1 MSPKPANLE
10 TQYPS
15 CRLTHVVGLFLAR
28 LLTYL
33 VRLKASGRATVPPDI
48 AYMVASA
55 DLMVH
60 DLICYLAE
68 RQLRDAGYFGEA
80 EVLRATGIHRAVCA
94 PSATTS
100 PTELI
105 ARIEATQAKFEQAE
119 ALSEHLAC
127 LVLCLHCFLN
137 SNERKPTCRVMAMAD
152 HAGLLTHHHRLSPD
166 PWPPP
171 IHLPPIPFA
180 A

>member
-1 MSPKPANLE
+1 MPTNLE
-10 TQYPS
+10 IQYPA
-15 CRLTHVVGLFLAR
+15 CRLTRVIGLFIAR
-28 LLTYL
+28 LLAYL
-33 VRLKASGRATVPPDI
+33 LHLQASGRATVPPDI

-68 RQLRDAGYFGEA
+68 RRLHAAGYRCEA
-80 EVLRATGIHRAVCA
+80 EVLRATGTHRPVCA

-105 ARIEATQAKFEQAE
+105 ARIEATRAKFEQAE
-119 ALSEHLAC
+119 TLSEHLARLVVCAFC
-127 LVLCLHCFLN
+127 LLYVAKTT
-137 SNERKPTCRVMAMAD
+137 RTIPARVKAE
-152 HAGLLTHHHRLSPD
+152 HPSRLLAFKGRSPE

-171 IHLPPIPFA
+171 TSIALTPLA

>member
-1 MSPKPANLE
+1 MKPAPANVIS
-10 TQYPS
+10 YPK
-15 CRLTHVVGLFLAR
+15 LGAADVIGLLLAR
-28 LLTYL
+28 LLAYL
-33 VRLKASGRATVPPDI
+33 VRLQVSGGTTVPPDI

-68 RQLRDAGYFGEA
+68 RRLCDAGYLDEA
-80 EVLRATGIHRAVCA
+80 EVLRAADIQRPVCA

-100 PTELI
+100 PAELI
-105 ARIEATQAKFEQAE
+105 ARLEATRTLFEQAE
-119 ALSEHLAC
+119 VMSEHLARLVVC
-127 LVLCLHCFLN
+127 LYCFLDN
-137 SNERKPTCRVMAMAD
+137 NIRRPSYRIMVMAGQAWLIPHD
-152 HAGLLTHHHRLSPD
+152 YCLSLD

-171 IHLPPIPFA
+171 IRIASTNPLA

>member
-1 MSPKPANLE
+1 MPANLE
-10 TQYPS
+10 TQYPT
-15 CRLTHVVGLFLAR
+15 CRLTHVIGMLLAR

-33 VRLKASGRATVPPDI
+33 VGLQASGRATVPPDI

-60 DLICYLAE
+60 DLICYPAE
-68 RQLRDAGYFGEA
+68 RQLRDAGYTGEA
-80 EVLRATGIHRAVCA
+80 EVLRATGIHRPVCA

-105 ARIEATQAKFEQAE
+105 ARLEATRVKFEQAT
-119 ALSEHLAC
+119 ALSEHLARLVMC
-127 LVLCLHCFLN
+127 LYCFLY
-137 SNERKPTCRVMAMAD
+137 SDVRKPTCLVMAMAE
-152 HAGLLTHHHRLSPD
+152 HARLVPHHHRLAPD

-171 IHLPPIPFA
+171 TPITSTKPLA
-180 A
+180 V

>member
-1 MSPKPANLE
+1 MPANLK
-10 TQYPS
+10 TQYPA
-15 CRLTHVVGLFLAR
+15 CRLTHVIGMLLAR
-28 LLTYL
+28 LLSYL
-33 VRLKASGRATVPPDI
+33 VRLQASGRATVPPDI

-60 DLICYLAE
+60 DLICYRAE
-68 RQLRDAGYFGEA
+68 RRLRDAGCLGEA
-80 EVLRATGIHRAVCA
+80 EVLRATGIHRPVCA

-105 ARIEATQAKFEQAE
+105 ARIEATRAKFEKAE
-119 ALSEHLAC
+119 TLSEHLAR
-127 LVLCLHCFLN
+127 LVICLHCFLY
-137 SNERKPTCRVMAMAD
+137 SHVRRSTFCTMAMAD
-152 HAGLLTHHHRLSPD
+152 HAPFIPHHHRLSPD

-171 IHLPPIPFA
+171 INLPPIPFA